1 MDWVF
6 AMLAYNEKIQLFVS
20 VVSIITFLNY
30 NEVLTGNN

>member
-6 AMLAYNEKIQLFVS
+6 GMLAYNEKIQLFVS
-20 VVSIITFLNY
+20 VVSVITFLNY